1 MVGSGASRDRSPL
14 LRYGSGR
21 SDSDDIELLAL
32 SRHSKVASDRG
43 NLVRLPLRTVFY
55 ALNGVALFVL
65 LSLCISMHNT
75 ISRLESPTVVT
86 VYVQNQNTMK
96 PVSNQ
101 LMIPLHLKCKDP
113 KLCRTDGDFE
123 YFVRNTTDWDDRM
136 TVMCLWEYSEAQH
149 VAREICLPPMLE
161 VYIALTLAPVEEEV
175 KENDT
180 DRCGFYF
187 IPHVALRRWIAQFQD
202 FFVNSFDIQW
212 IRSRT
217 PPTRTRTQIS
227 TTRCWSHPRRRRT
240 TVSPWGH
247 FRTLKSSSISSKQSR
262 LPP

>member
-86 VYVQNQNTMK
+86 VPKAMSYGRRLRILCSQYDGLGR
-96 PVSNQ
+96 PHDCHVSVGILGGATQ
-101 LMIPLHLKCKDP
+101 
-113 KLCRTDGDFE
+113 
-123 YFVRNTTDWDDRM
+123 
-136 TVMCLWEYSEAQH
+136 
-149 VAREICLPPMLE
+149 
-161 VYIALTLAPVEEEV
+161 EV

-212 IRSRT
+212 DSQSYAANKDAHPDLDYT
-217 PPTRTRTQIS
+217 LLESSTKTQNHSESLGPFPYAKI
-227 TTRCWSHPRRRRT
+227 
-240 TVSPWGH
+240 VQH
-247 FRTLKSSSISSKQSR
+247 FQ
-262 LPP
+262 

>member
-86 VYVQNQNTMK
+86 V
-96 PVSNQ
+96 
-101 LMIPLHLKCKDP
+101 P
-113 KLCRTDGDFE
+113 KAMS
-123 YFVRNTTDWDDRM
+123 RNT
-136 TVMCLWEYSEAQH
+136 S
-149 VAREICLPPMLE
+149 RERYASHL
-161 VYIALTLAPVEEEV
+161 YIALTLAPVEEEV

-212 IRSRT
+212 DSQSYAANKDAHPDLDYT
-217 PPTRTRTQIS
+217 LLESSTKTQNHSESLGPFPYAKI
-227 TTRCWSHPRRRRT
+227 
-240 TVSPWGH
+240 VQH
-247 FRTLKSSSISSKQSR
+247 FQ
-262 LPP
+262 